1 MKILY
6 FHQYFTTPALGGGLR
21 SYEFAQALI
30 RKGHQV
36 TIVCGGADERF
47 NLPQI
52 SNNYN
57 RGIVDG
63 IHVIQIR
70 VNSQNVDGIRKRAKD
85 FIKFGFLGIK
95 IAFKEDYDLLFA
107 TSTPLT
113 AGIPGIFAKYFRR
126 KPFKFVFEVRDLWP
140 ELPKALGMKNPFMLW
155 GMDILEKVSY
165 NKSDACIGL
174 SPGICEGVKRR
185 APENHPITLI
195 PNGADLSLFVRNK
208 ESKYH
213 INGVSDT
220 DVVAVFTG
228 AHGVANGLDAVLD
241 MAKVL
246 QERNV
251 ENIKIVLVGK
261 GRMRPHLMARKAKEK
276 INNCIFLD
284 QVGKYELSEIMS
296 RADMGLMVLKNI
308 PAFYYGTSPNKFFD
322 YISASLPIVNNYPGW
337 LAELITENNCGL
349 AVEPDDPIAFADAVQ
364 KMASNIELRTQ
375 MGLNSRNLAERKFA
389 RGILTEK
396 LTAYL
401 EEVTKE
407 PISIKVNI

>member
-30 RKGHQV
+30 KEGHQV
-36 TIVCGGADERF
+36 TVVCGGADERF
-47 NLPQI
+47 NLPQV
-52 SNNYN
+52 SRNYN

-63 IHVIQIR
+63 VDVIQIR
-70 VNSQNVDGIRKRAKD
+70 VNSQNVDRISKRTKD
-85 FIKFGFLGIK
+85 FIKFGFLGVK
-95 IAFKEDYDLLFA
+95 MAFNEEYDLLFA

-126 KPFKFVFEVRDLWP
+126 KSFKFVFEVRDLWP
-140 ELPKALGMKNPFMLW
+140 ELPKALGMNNPLMLW
-155 GMDILEKVSY
+155 GMSVLEKVSY

-174 SPGICEGVKRR
+174 SPGICEGIKRR
-185 APENHPITLI
+185 APESHPITLI
-195 PNGADLSLFVRNK
+195 PNGSDLDLFVRNK
-208 ESKYH
+208 EAGYK
-213 INGVSDT
+213 IKGVREN
-220 DVVAVFTG
+220 DVVAIFTG

-246 QERNV
+246 LERNV
-251 ENIKIVLVGK
+251 DNIKIVLVGD
-261 GRMRPHLMARKAKEK
+261 GRMKPHLIERKEKEK
-276 INNCIFLD
+276 IGNCIFLD
-284 QVGKYELSEIMS
+284 KVGKYELSEIMS

-349 AVEPDDPIAFADAVQ
+349 AIEPDNPSAFADAVQ
-364 KMASNIELRTQ
+364 KMASSVEMRNQ
-375 MGLNSRNLAERKFA
+375 MGLNSRSLAEREFA
-389 RGILTEK
+389 REK
-396 LTAYL
+396 LTNKLAGYL
-401 EEVTKE
+401 EEVMKT
-407 PISIKVNI
+407 